1 MSTSTTAAS
10 RASRERAIAL
20 LRSHE
25 EEIRARGAISLYL
38 FGSVRRGEGRSESDV
53 DLFMDYDRAR
63 KFSLIDQ
70 VGLKIYLEELL
81 ERPVDLLTRNAIHRR
96 MRSRIEAETERVF

>member
-1 MSTSTTAAS
+1 
-10 RASRERAIAL
+10 
-20 LRSHE
+20 
-25 EEIRARGAISLYL
+25 
-38 FGSVRRGEGRSESDV
+38 
-53 DLFMDYDRAR
+53 MDYDRAR